1 MWRGAKYVRS
11 LSPEKPPEVKDVIHA
26 RQMTGALPESPDDSA
41 WSHVESYYVPLVGQ
55 IIRKPRWFAPAVTAV
70 WVQAVHDGKSI
81 AMRVT
86 WDDRSQSPD
95 TAWNQ
100 FTKRDPGRDDE
111 RRFGPRRSG
120 TVA

>member
-1 MWRGAKYVRS
+1 M
-11 LSPEKPPEVKDVIHA
+11 IHA
-26 RQMTGALPESPDDSA
+26 RQVTGALPQSPDDSWPA
-41 WSHVESYYVPLVGQ
+41 SRAITSRWWVRSSQAALVRAGGNG
-55 IIRKPRWFAPAVTAV
+55 V

-100 FTKRDPGRDDE
+100 FTKRVLA
-111 RRFGPRRSG
+111 SMV
-120 TVA
+120 T